1 MASIVAATFVQSFH
15 YRPFVSVD
23 ALGVEVHGAPVEARC
38 RYQPS
43 RRLIRDARGQAVAE
57 EAVLFTEAAVT
68 EKDLVWPPG
77 VSVPVDPEDTTGS
90 FQPLAVHKRYALFS
104 TAVDHYE
111 VHL

>member
-1 MASIVAATFVQSFH
+1 MASIVASTFVQEFT

-23 ALGVEVHGAPVEARC
+23 ARGIVTYGDAVTARC

-77 VSVPVDPEDTTGS
+77 VAMPADPEDTTGS

-104 TAVDHYE
+104 QAVDHYE

>member
-1 MASIVAATFVQSFH
+1 MSIVGATFLLEFT
-15 YRPFVSVD
+15 YRPFLSVNHRGD
-23 ALGVEVHGAPVEARC
+23 AVHGAPVVARC

-43 RRLIRDARGQAVAE
+43 TRLVRAEDGSQVVEQAI
-57 EAVLFTEAAVT
+57 LFTKAAVT

-77 VSVPVDPEDTTGS
+77 VAVPEDAEDPTGS
-90 FQPLAVHKRYALFS
+90 LRPLAVHARRLLFS